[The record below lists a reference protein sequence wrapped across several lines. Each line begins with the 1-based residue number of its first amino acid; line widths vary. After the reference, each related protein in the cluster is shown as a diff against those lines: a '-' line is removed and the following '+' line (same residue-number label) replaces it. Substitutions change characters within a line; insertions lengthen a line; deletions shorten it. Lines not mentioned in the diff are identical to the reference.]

1 MSTRRLLLPIVSHVS
16 NEIANKTSTSGDT
29 NTNLVSRKGTN
40 WNATRGQ
47 PSLTLLPPGD
57 NVQKFLVLR
66 AHRLVIIV
74 TIGMG
79 SVEVAG
85 SSVSLAA
92 S

>member
-1 MSTRRLLLPIVSHVS
+1 MSTRRLVAIVSHVS
-16 NEIANKTSTSGDT
+16 NEIGNKTSTSGDT
-29 NTNLVSRKGTN
+29 NTNLVIMKGTN

-47 PSLTLLPPGD
+47 ASLTLLPPGD
-57 NVQKFLVLR
+57 NVQKFLVLG
-66 AHRLVIIV
+66 AHRLVIVV
-74 TIGMG
+74 TVGMG